1 MKKLVSGFAFYTL
14 SLALTIPVFAQFKKE
29 ELSFFERL
37 GVFGEIIRWGMAT
50 FIFVVFIF
58 LGFFAGKI
66 MARRFQAKNKYTA
79 HKEVV
84 LLIERATYF
93 TIVILGG
100 VIAFATVGINL
111 TWVLGPVG
119 VGLGFAFKDL
129 FGNIIAGMVIL
140 TQQKFKINDIIK
152 INGQF
157 GRISNIEM
165 RTTDILA
172 FDGTNLIIPN
182 ADMLTNV
189 IQNYT
194 ANPYR
199 RLAFEVGVHYSTP
212 LPYAIET
219 ALKAIKTH
227 DSVVNDPTPE
237 VIATGFADSSITLEV
252 RFWIHSTDHFW
263 TVYSGVM
270 QAVKKEFDAAGIT
283 IPFPIRTLSFDP
295 YDKNLLQGF
304 NVKPDSNPSY
314 TGYTAENLKSNV
326 EPTTKNS
333 ATILPKV

>member
-1 MKKLVSGFAFYTL
+1 MKKLISGFSFCVL
-14 SLALTIPVFAQFKKE
+14 SFVLAMPVLAQFNVE
-29 ELSFFERL
+29 EPSMLEKL
-37 GVFGEIIRWGMAT
+37 GVFGEIIRWGLAT
-50 FIFVVFIF
+50 FIFVAFIF
-58 LGFFAGKI
+58 LGFLLGKLV
-66 MARRFQAKNKYTA
+66 ARRFQAKNKYTA

-111 TWVLGPVG
+111 TWVLGPIG

-189 IQNYT
+189 VQNYT
-194 ANPYR
+194 ANTYR

-219 ALKAIKTH
+219 ALKAIKTY
-227 DSVVNDPTPE
+227 DAVVTDPAPE
-237 VIATGFADSSITLEV
+237 VIATGFGDSSITLEV
-252 RFWIHSTDHFW
+252 RFWIHSTDRFW
-263 TVYSGVM
+263 TVYSEVM

-283 IPFPIRTLSFDP
+283 IPFPIRTLSLDP

-304 NVKPDSNPSY
+304 NVKQDLNPSY
-314 TGYTAENLKSNV
+314 TGYTAEDLKPNTEAS
-326 EPTTKNS
+326 P
-333 ATILPKV
+333 APPKV

>member
-1 MKKLVSGFAFYTL
+1 V
-14 SLALTIPVFAQFKKE
+14 E
-29 ELSFFERL
+29 EPGILEKL
-37 GVFGEIIRWGMAT
+37 GVFGEIIRWGIAT
-50 FIFVVFIF
+50 FIFVSFIF
-58 LGFFAGKI
+58 LGFFIAKLT
-66 MARRFQAKNKYTA
+66 ARRFQRKNQYTA

-84 LLIERATYF
+84 LLVERATYF

-100 VIAFATVGINL
+100 VIAFATVGIDL

-152 INGQF
+152 INEKF

-165 RTTDILA
+165 RTTEVLG
-172 FDGTNLIIPN
+172 FDGTSLIIPN

-189 IQNYT
+189 VQNYT
-194 ANPYR
+194 ANNYR
-199 RLAFEVGVHYSTP
+199 RLSFEVGVHYSTP

-219 ALKAIKTH
+219 ALKGVKTH
-227 DSVVNDPTPE
+227 SLVVEDPLPE
-237 VIATGFADSSITLEV
+237 VVATGFGESSITLEV
-252 RFWIHSTDHFW
+252 RFWIESTTRFW
-263 TVYSGVM
+263 VVYSEVM

-283 IPFPIRTLSFDP
+283 IPFPIRTLSLDP

-304 NVKPDSNPSY
+304 NVTPDLNPSY
-314 TGYTAENLKSNV
+314 TGYTAEDLQPTQTDKPQAGSAAVVPPVKTNV
-326 EPTTKNS
+326 
-333 ATILPKV
+333 A